1 MKGVRRF
8 QDRLKADL
16 KDPKVR
22 EAFEREEIFAALAI
36 QIAMIR
42 QDQGLSQ
49 ADLAQRLHTTQQTVS
64 RLENMDNQSCSV
76 GTLIKIAGAL
86 RRKLKIEFV

>member
-1 MKGVRRF
+1 MKGIRRF

-22 EAFEREEIFAALAI
+22 EAFEREEIFTALAI
-36 QIAMIR
+36 QIARIR

-49 ADLAQRLHTTQQTVS
+49 ADLA
-64 RLENMDNQSCSV
+64 
-76 GTLIKIAGAL
+76 
-86 RRKLKIEFV
+86 RRPN